1 MSKSFYTLVFS
12 SLLLFQTAIYAEE
25 GADTHEETIIED
37 VLPMDEVAEET
48 HETEDTPEQEVE
60 QNESDIG
67 EAQEEISEAQREA
80 DAAEAAEL
88 QEVGTGE
95 EPVAE

>member
-1 MSKSFYTLVFS
+1 MSKSFLTLIFT
-12 SLLLFQTAIYAEE
+12 SLLLFHTTLYAEE
-25 GADTHEETIIED
+25 SMDTHEDTIVED
-37 VLPMDEVAEET
+37 VMPTEEVDEENTEPQAAQEAESA
-48 HETEDTPEQEVE
+48 PEVE
-60 QNESDIG
+60 
-67 EAQEEISEAQREA
+67 EAQEEISDAQKEA